1 MSELYRQIP
10 AVDALLAE
18 ERLAH
23 LPREMAVWLIRKALT
38 DLRARIA
45 AGELQE
51 IPDLVPEIIAQ
62 SSSVLVGRIRP
73 VLNGTG
79 VVIHTNLGRSPWPV
93 EAIEAA
99 GQVASGYCNL
109 ELDLES
115 GRRGGRLD
123 GVATLL
129 RYLTGAEASLVV
141 NNCAAAVL
149 LGLTALAGGRE
160 VVVSRGELV
169 EIGGSF
175 RVPDVIASG
184 GAALREVGTTNRT
197 RIQDYADAVNAN
209 TAVFLKVHRSNFEIL
224 GFTEEVALEELVSVA
239 QAHSLYAVV
248 DQGCGS
254 LEAAQGGESVRQAVA
269 AGADVVLFS
278 GDKLLGGPQAG
289 FAVGKKEAIE
299 RLRKHPLYRALRVD
313 KTLLAAVE
321 ATLVLHARGDDTPI
335 QEMVQV
341 PMAELEGRGEALI
354 TELDKLGIVS
364 TMSVDEGFIGGG
376 SSPGEV
382 LESRVVAVESSELD
396 RAAAALRCGVPAVVP
411 RVAEGRLIFDL
422 RTLGAFEPLTL
433 AEAVARA
440 INKG

>member
-1 MSELYRQIP
+1 MSELYRNIP
-10 AVDALLAE
+10 AVDALLAD
-18 ERLAH
+18 ERLPQ
-23 LPREMAVWLIRKALT
+23 LPRELAVWVIREVLEE
-38 DLRARIA
+38 LRSKIA
-45 AGELQE
+45 ADE
-51 IPDLVPEIIAQ
+51 ISAVPDLVPEILARAQ
-62 SSSVLVGRIRP
+62 ALLAGRIRP

-79 VVIHTNLGRSPWPV
+79 VIIHTNLGRSPWPV

-99 GQVASGYCNL
+99 GQVAAGYCNL
-109 ELDLES
+109 ELDLEK

-123 GVATLL
+123 GIATLL

-149 LGLTALAGGRE
+149 LGLTALSTGRE

-184 GAALREVGTTNRT
+184 GASLREVGTTNRT
-197 RIQDYADAVNAN
+197 RIQDYADAINEN
-209 TAVFLKVHRSNFEIL
+209 TAVFLKVHRSNFEIV
-224 GFTEEVALEELVSVA
+224 GFTEETGLDELVSVA
-239 QAHSLYAVV
+239 HAHELYAVV
-248 DQGCGS
+248 DQGCGDLS
-254 LEAAQGGESVRQAVA
+254 GDQGADSVRQAVA

-321 ATLVLHARGDDTPI
+321 ATLVLHVRGVSTPI
-335 QEMVQV
+335 QAMAQV
-341 PMAELEGRGEALI
+341 SMAELEERGEGFVAALQNF
-354 TELDKLGIVS
+354 GIS
-364 TMSVDEGFIGGG
+364 SEMKADEGFIGGG
-376 SSPGEV
+376 SLPGEV
-382 LESRVVAVESSELD
+382 LESRVVAVQVRDLD
-396 RAAAALRCGVPAVVP
+396 QTATALRCGEPAVVP

-422 RTLGAFEPLTL
+422 RTLGTFEPLTL